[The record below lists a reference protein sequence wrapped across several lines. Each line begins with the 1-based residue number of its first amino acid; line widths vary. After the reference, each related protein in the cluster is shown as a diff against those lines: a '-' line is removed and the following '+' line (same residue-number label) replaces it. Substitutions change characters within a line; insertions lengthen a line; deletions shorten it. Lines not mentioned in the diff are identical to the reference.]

1 MQRKILY
8 TAALILCLSALASS
22 HECSWHKGQTIPGK
36 SSVNMEPAAQA
47 TSDPAVEY
55 SLLRVLYV

>member
-22 HECSWHKGQTIPGK
+22 HECSWHEGQTIPGK
-36 SSVNMEPAAQA
+36 PSVKMEPAAQA
-47 TSDPAVEY
+47 VSDPTLEY
-55 SLLRVLYV
+55 PLLRVLYV

>member
-22 HECSWHKGQTIPGK
+22 HERTWHNGQTIPGK
-36 SSVNMEPAAQA
+36 PCVNTEPAAQA
-47 TSDPAVEY
+47 VSDPVVEY
-55 SLLRVLYV
+55 SLLRLLYV